1 MIDIKICPVCG
12 GENLQHL
19 LSSKDNTVSQEVFEL
34 RQCQT
39 CKLGIT
45 TPRPADQDLHQYY
58 LSDDYISHSNKGTT
72 LVDKAYLI
80 ARGFTLK
87 WKLRIVHQGN
97 TIPGKILDYGCG
109 TGEFLSACRNA
120 AWTTVGVEPSPAA
133 REQAKKLT
141 GSPVYES
148 LPSVA
153 DENFSVI
160 TLWHVLEHV
169 SDLDQTLSLLKSK
182 LAENGTIFIA
192 VPNHSSWDGQHYKEH
207 WAGYDTPR
215 HLWHFSRETMKA
227 LITKNGMKAVGTI
240 PMKLDSFYIS
250 LLSEKYKNKRS
261 SLTGMLRATFNG
273 FKSNVK
279 ASKSGDYSSLIYIVR
294 K

>member
-12 GENLQHL
+12 GENLQRF
-19 LSSKDNTVSQEVFEL
+19 LSSKDNTVSQQVFEL

-45 TPRPADQDLHQYY
+45 TPRPADHDLHQYY

-72 LVDKAYLI
+72 LVDKVYLI
-80 ARGFTLK
+80 ARSFTLK
-87 WKLRIVHQGN
+87 WKLRIIQQGN
-97 TIPGKILDYGCG
+97 TTPGKILDYGCG
-109 TGEFLSACRNA
+109 TGEFLSACRNI
-120 AWTTVGVEPSPAA
+120 AWSTVGVEPSLAA
-133 REQAKKLT
+133 REQAKKTT
-141 GSPVYES
+141 GSPIYES
-148 LPSVA
+148 LQTVT
-153 DENFSVI
+153 DDNFTVI

-182 LAENGTIFIA
+182 LAENGTIFTA

-215 HLWHFSRETMKA
+215 HLWHFSRETMKT
-227 LITKNGMKAVGTI
+227 LITKNGMKVMGTI

-250 LLSEKYKNKRS
+250 LLSEKYKNKGS
-261 SLTGMLRATFNG
+261 SLTGMLKATLNG
-273 FKSNVK
+273 LKSNVK
-279 ASKSGDYSSLIYIVR
+279 ASKSGDYSSLIYIV
-294 K
+294 KK

>member
-19 LSSKDNTVSQEVFEL
+19 LLSKDNTVSHKTFEV

-45 TPRPADQDLHQYY
+45 TPRPADKDLHQYY
-58 LSDDYISHSNKGTT
+58 VSDDYISHSNKGKT
-72 LVDKAYLI
+72 LVDKVYLI
-80 ARGFTLK
+80 ARSFTLK
-87 WKLRIVHQGN
+87 WKLKIIQQ
-97 TIPGKILDYGCG
+97 TSTTPGKILDYGCG
-109 TGEFLSACRNA
+109 TGEFLSTCRNA
-120 AWTTVGVEPSPAA
+120 GWTTVGVEPSSTA
-133 REQAKKLT
+133 REQAKQLT
-141 GSPVYES
+141 NSSIYES
-148 LPSVA
+148 LQSVT
-153 DENFSVI
+153 DYKFNVI

-169 SDLDQTLSLLKSK
+169 GDLDQTLSLLKSK
-182 LAENGTIFIA
+182 LDENGTIFIA

-215 HLWHFSRETMKA
+215 HLWHFSRETMKV
-227 LITKNGMKAVGTI
+227 LINKNGMKVTGTI

-250 LLSEKYKNKRS
+250 LLSEKYKNNKS
-261 SLTGMLRATFNG
+261 SITGMLKATLNG
-273 FKSNVK
+273 LTSNVK
-279 ASKSGDYSSLIYIVR
+279 AYKSGDYSSLIYIVR